1 MRLRALVPVLAAAG
15 FVLAFAVPAP
25 AQIYALHFRQEKDA
39 KSYKKFLHDVGGE
52 KVLLVMI
59 KSGVQRT
66 AGNLAWDPKER
77 LEFFVADPADP
88 AKVPYRVRDGE
99 LEVAQKKLVVGVAGD
114 RVDHLRSFM
123 PDESFLTLAREYE
136 RRLAALEELEA
147 RRKDEKKGS
156 KAWFALIKTRVQ
168 ALEQLQ
174 VWLRQTGYEKAA
186 NKLER
191 DLARARKDLE
201 SGAAAR
207 QEAALASIHPVDPP
221 EELVAA
227 AAEVASGVTFHG
239 MESQHV
245 RIWYHDGIEEAR
257 IARVLELGERGI
269 ELFQV
274 RFADPYVDES
284 FPNTIP
290 EGQFVE
296 FFFCDDDPY
305 HYEKLMEAYYGFGW
319 GSGEQKERRLQ
330 AAGSRRSLEDATL
343 AYWKIG
349 EDEDLEGIVL
359 HELGHDLARLHYG
372 IRRDQ
377 DWLEEGAGYYLSF
390 ELLNRN
396 NVNCFAFE
404 PPRRSEGTVA
414 RGPNGEKAKEDDQTV
429 AVMKGLREV
438 MAEMAIHAG
447 TPFDQLAKKELWQ
460 FGNEDMAK
468 SWSFYD
474 WLANQAGRDGQ
485 VWLRQVCKLAN
496 GDRSAF
502 SAELRSSAAATF
514 GLTGSGDPIRQL
526 EERWTEWVVAHYG
539 VEPPRR

>member
-156 KAWFALIKTRVQ
+156 KAWFALGKTRVQ

-191 DLARARKDLE
+191 DLARARGLTLTGE
-201 SGAAAR
+201 
-207 QEAALASIHPVDPP
+207 P
-221 EELVAA
+221 LV
-227 AAEVASGVTFHG
+227 
-239 MESQHV
+239 
-245 RIWYHDGIEEAR
+245 EEA
-257 IARVLELGERGI
+257 GE
-269 ELFQV
+269 
-274 RFADPYVDES
+274 ES
-284 FPNTIP
+284 VI
-290 EGQFVE
+290 
-296 FFFCDDDPY
+296 
-305 HYEKLMEAYYGFGW
+305 
-319 GSGEQKERRLQ
+319 
-330 AAGSRRSLEDATL
+330 
-343 AYWKIG
+343 
-349 EDEDLEGIVL
+349 
-359 HELGHDLARLHYG
+359 
-372 IRRDQ
+372 
-377 DWLEEGAGYYLSF
+377 
-390 ELLNRN
+390 
-396 NVNCFAFE
+396 
-404 PPRRSEGTVA
+404 
-414 RGPNGEKAKEDDQTV
+414 
-429 AVMKGLREV
+429 
-438 MAEMAIHAG
+438 
-447 TPFDQLAKKELWQ
+447 
-460 FGNEDMAK
+460 
-468 SWSFYD
+468 
-474 WLANQAGRDGQ
+474 
-485 VWLRQVCKLAN
+485 
-496 GDRSAF
+496 
-502 SAELRSSAAATF
+502 
-514 GLTGSGDPIRQL
+514 
-526 EERWTEWVVAHYG
+526 
-539 VEPPRR
+539 